1 MLNRVFLCGRLT
13 ADPTVRYANDK
24 AVANFNLAV
33 DRRSKDDGADFPSCV
48 AFGKTAEF
56 IEKYVKKGTKLIIE
70 GRLQTGSY
78 TDKDGRKVYTTNVVA
93 DNVEFAESKGS
104 ANAQPSEESK
114 EPDFMKVDES
124 IDSELPFC

>member
-1 MLNRVFLCGRLT
+1 MNKVIVSGRLT

-24 AVANFNLAV
+24 AVANFNVAV
-33 DRRSKDDGADFPSCV
+33 DRRGKDAGADFPSCV

-56 IEKYVKKGTKLIIE
+56 IEKYCKKGTKLILE
-70 GRLQTGSY
+70 GRIQTGKY
-78 TDKDGRKVYTTNVVA
+78 QNKDGQTVYTTDIVV
-93 DNVEFAESKGS
+93 DQVEFAESKS

-114 EPDFMKVDES
+114 PDFMNVDES

>member
-1 MLNRVFLCGRLT
+1 MNKVILVARLT

-24 AVANFNLAV
+24 AVANFNVAV
-33 DRRSKDDGADFPSCV
+33 DRRSKDEGADFPSCV

-56 IEKYVKKGTKLIIE
+56 IEKYVKKGTKLVIE

-78 TDKDGRKVYTTNVVA
+78 TDKEGRKVYTTNVVA

-104 ANAQPSEESK
+104 ANAQPSESKDFES
-114 EPDFMKVDES
+114 VAAA
-124 IDSELPFC
+124 IDSDFEEIPFS